1 MKKTELMSI
10 INSVVDQALENCES
24 ENPLEAWSRFMD
36 RFDACVRRRIGENL
50 ERNGRNRYTG
60 ENTGE
65 IIETESE
72 VAEGED

>member
-10 INSVVDQALENCES
+10 INSAVDQALENCES

-36 RFDACVRRRIGENL
+36 RLDVCVRRRIGENL

-60 ENTGE
+60 EME
-65 IIETESE
+65 R
-72 VAEGED
+72 EDR